1 MEIDYKKQF
10 KDICKKYNFKYREY
24 SENKIALC
32 AKNTDRQW
40 RDWIELDLKKK
51 IKLHYVQKIQID
63 IGKIGLN

>member
-1 MEIDYKKQF
+1 MEKDYKKQF

-40 RDWIELDLKKK
+40 RDWIELDLT
-51 IKLHYVQKIQID
+51 
-63 IGKIGLN
+63 GLN